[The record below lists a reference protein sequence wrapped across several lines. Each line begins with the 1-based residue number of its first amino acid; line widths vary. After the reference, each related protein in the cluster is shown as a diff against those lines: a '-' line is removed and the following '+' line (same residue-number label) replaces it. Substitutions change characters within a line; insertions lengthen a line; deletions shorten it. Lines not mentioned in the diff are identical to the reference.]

1 MSKTNL
7 VIIGNGMV
15 GHRFVEEIIDK
26 MQSDQFN
33 ITIFC
38 QEPRVAYDQIGRASC
53 RERV

>member
-15 GHRFVEEIIDK
+15 GHRFIEELIDK
-26 MQSDQFN
+26 MQFNQFN

-38 QEPRVAYDQIGRASC
+38 EEPRIAYD
-53 RERV
+53 RVHLSS